1 MLSDKCI
8 LHIEVGRPST
18 RCLTS
23 LKLFRSVILTHTLVH
38 LFICSFVRSLQSQ
51 CAAIYGEKESNVVI
65 AFSNKKK

>member
-23 LKLFRSVILTHTLVH
+23 LKLFRPVILTHTH
-38 LFICSFVRSLQSQ
+38 TCSFVRSLQSQ